1 MLNYSSDKIYSLL
14 SDNCDDGYI
23 EKIFMAYFGTPADAQ
38 RTMRILRLIDM
49 EVEIE
54 PGTPARK
61 KPTGISVEEIA
72 ETMIDIGFALGRL
85 DARSEKKV

>member
-14 SDNCDDGYI
+14 SDNCEDGLI
-23 EKIFMAYFGTPADAQ
+23 EKVFMEYFGTPADAQ
-38 RTMRILRLIDM
+38 RTMRILNLIDM
-49 EVEIE
+49 EVEVN
-54 PGTPARK
+54 PDDPPKK

-72 ETMIDIGFALGRL
+72 ETMIDIGFALGRI